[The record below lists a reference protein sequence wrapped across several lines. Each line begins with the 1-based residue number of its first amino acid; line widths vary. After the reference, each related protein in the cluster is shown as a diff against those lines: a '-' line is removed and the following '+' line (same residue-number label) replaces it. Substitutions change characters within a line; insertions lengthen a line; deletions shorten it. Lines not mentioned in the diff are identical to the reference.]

1 MRVNADFSQAVLLD
15 TQRMPWRDSPIQ
27 GVQRRLLDRLG
38 GEVARATSIVRYAP
52 GSHFAAH
59 AHPGGEE
66 FLVLQGVF
74 EDEHGRYPAGT
85 YVRNPPGSSHRPG
98 SAEGCCLFV
107 KLWQFAAT
115 DRQFVRLD
123 TRLLAD
129 QAAQGSF
136 PLFVDG
142 YERVSLECW
151 QADSEISL
159 DCPDGAELLVLE
171 GSLTWQT
178 QRLEKQA
185 WLRVPRHS
193 GLRVRATSEGVR
205 FWLKTGHL
213 RVVQAPP
220 GA

>member
-1 MRVNADFSQAVLLD
+1 MV
-15 TQRMPWRDSPIQ
+15 
-27 GVQRRLLDRLG
+27 
-38 GEVARATSIVRYAP
+38 TS
-52 GSHFAAH
+52 
-59 AHPGGEE
+59 
-66 FLVLQGVF
+66 
-74 EDEHGRYPAGT
+74 
-85 YVRNPPGSSHRPG
+85 
-98 SAEGCCLFV
+98 
-107 KLWQFAAT
+107 
-115 DRQFVRLD
+115 
-123 TRLLAD
+123 
-129 QAAQGSF
+129 
-136 PLFVDG
+136 
-142 YERVSLECW
+142 VSLECW
-151 QADSEISL
+151 PADSEISL